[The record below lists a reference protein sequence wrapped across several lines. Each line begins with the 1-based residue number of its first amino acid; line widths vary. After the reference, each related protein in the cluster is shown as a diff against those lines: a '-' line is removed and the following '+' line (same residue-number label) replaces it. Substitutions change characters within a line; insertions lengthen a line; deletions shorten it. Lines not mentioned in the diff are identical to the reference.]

1 MSSVI
6 MRLSQIASRVP
17 ALRLRTSASVV
28 DYETDDCSLLHQLM
42 GAPRNRK
49 QYTIARCGS
58 SGINA
63 VAKVCVCVAK
73 EPIGSAAHN
82 ESQMTCMVQISNDPV
97 GSFVVCMG
105 RVCEMPAE
113 LFNFV
118 QGGLGAGGT

>member
-63 VAKVCVCVAK
+63 VAKVCVCVA
-73 EPIGSAAHN
+73 EQAVRGAAHD
-82 ESQMTCMVQISNDPV
+82 ESQMVHVVQISNYQV
-97 GSFVVCMG
+97 GSLVVCMG
-105 RVCEMPAE
+105 RVCEIPAE

-118 QGGLGAGGT
+118 CDV